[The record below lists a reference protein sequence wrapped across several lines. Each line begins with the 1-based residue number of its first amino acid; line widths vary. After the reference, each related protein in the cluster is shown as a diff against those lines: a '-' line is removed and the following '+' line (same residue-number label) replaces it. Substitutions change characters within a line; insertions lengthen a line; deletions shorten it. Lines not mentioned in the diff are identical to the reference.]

1 MNALK
6 NLSSVDKAKVRSAI
20 KRINTQKVY
29 LNKEYPGLS
38 ITNDINDFF
47 EKFPQ
52 TKSGNI
58 STKGLDESQLNAIL
72 YADRKAKYSIQKRK
86 EEIEEALDGYDI
98 GDINSKEDFY
108 KADDII
114 QELNEYIEQYIVNNY
129 SLLME
134 FEETN
139 EKLRETLGRKKS
151 YKELE
156 DIINLAKEKIQNA
169 KKGADKFF
177 NFKK

>member
-1 MNALK
+1 MELQLK
-6 NLSSVDKAKVRSAI
+6 
-20 KRINTQKVY
+20 KVY

-38 ITNDINDFF
+38 ITNDINEFF

-72 YADRKAKYSIQKRK
+72 YADRKAKYSVQKRK

-139 EKLRETLGRKKS
+139 VKLHETLGRKKS

-156 DIINLAKEKIQNA
+156 DIISLAKEKIQNA

-177 NFKK
+177 NLQK

>member
-1 MNALK
+1 MNAFS
-6 NLSSVDKAKVRSAI
+6 NLSMTEQSKARSAI
-20 KRINTQKVY
+20 KRINTQKAY

-58 STKGLDESQLNAIL
+58 STKGLDQSQLNAIL
-72 YADRKAKYSIQKRK
+72 YADKKKKFSIKKRK
-86 EEIEEALDGYDI
+86 EEIKEALDEYDI
-98 GDINSKEDFY
+98 GDIESKEDLY
-108 KADDII
+108 KADDILN
-114 QELNEYIEQYIVNNY
+114 ELNEYIEQYIVNNY
-129 SLLME
+129 SLLIE
-134 FEETN
+134 FEDTN
-139 EKLRETLGRKKS
+139 ERLHESLGRKKS

-156 DIINLAKEKIQNA
+156 EIINLAKEKIQNA

-177 NFKK
+177 KI

>member
-1 MNALK
+1 MTDQ
-6 NLSSVDKAKVRSAI
+6 SKARSAI
-20 KRINTQKVY
+20 KRINTQKKY

-38 ITNDINDFF
+38 TTNDINDFL

-58 STKGLDESQLNAIL
+58 STKGLDQSQLNAIL
-72 YADRKAKYSIQKRK
+72 YADKKKKFSIKKRK
-86 EEIEEALDGYDI
+86 EEIKEALDEYDI
-98 GDINSKEDFY
+98 GDIESKDDLY
-108 KADDII
+108 KADDILYK
-114 QELNEYIEQYIVNNY
+114 LNEYVEQYIVNNY

-134 FEETN
+134 FEDTSERMH
-139 EKLRETLGRKKS
+139 EKLGRRKS

-156 DIINLAKEKIQNA
+156 DIINLAEEKIQNA

-177 NFKK
+177 RQKEV

>member
-1 MNALK
+1 MNAFS
-6 NLSSVDKAKVRSAI
+6 NLSMTDQSKARSAI
-20 KRINTQKVY
+20 KRINTQKAY
-29 LNKEYPGLS
+29 LNKEYPRLS

-72 YADRKAKYSIQKRK
+72 YADKKRKFSIRKRK
-86 EEIEEALDGYDI
+86 EEIKEALEEYDI
-98 GDINSKEDFY
+98 GDIESKDDLY
-108 KADDII
+108 KADDILDK
-114 QELNEYIEQYIVNNY
+114 LNEYVEQYIVNNY

-134 FEETN
+134 FEDTSERIH
-139 EKLRETLGRKKS
+139 EKLGRKKT

-156 DIINLAKEKIQNA
+156 DIINLAEEKIQKA

-177 NFKK
+177 KQK

>member
-1 MNALK
+1 MNAFS
-6 NLSSVDKAKVRSAI
+6 NLTMIEQSKARSAI
-20 KRINTQKVY
+20 KRINTQKKY

-38 ITNDINDFF
+38 TTNDINDFF

-58 STKGLDESQLNAIL
+58 SVKGLDTSQLNAIL
-72 YADRKAKYSIQKRK
+72 YADKKKKFSIKKRK
-86 EEIEEALDGYDI
+86 EEIQEALDEYDI
-98 GDINSKEDFY
+98 GDIESKEDLY
-108 KADDII
+108 RADDILN
-114 QELNEYIEQYIVNNY
+114 ELNEYIEQYIVNNY

-134 FEETN
+134 FEDTN
-139 EKLRETLGRKKS
+139 ERLHESLGRKKS

-156 DIINLAKEKIQNA
+156 DIINLAKSKVKNA

-177 NFKK
+177 KIKK

>member
-1 MNALK
+1 MNAIQQ
-6 NLSSVDKAKVRSAI
+6 LSMVDQSKVRSAI
-20 KRINTQKVY
+20 KRINTQKKY

-38 ITNDINDFF
+38 TTNDINDFF

-58 STKGLDESQLNAIL
+58 STKGLDQSQLNAIL
-72 YADRKAKYSIQKRK
+72 YADKKKKFSIKNRK
-86 EEIEEALDGYDI
+86 EEIKEALEEYDI
-98 GDINSKEDFY
+98 GDIESKEDLY
-108 KADDII
+108 KADDILN
-114 QELNEYIEQYIVNNY
+114 ELSEYIEQYIVNNY

-134 FEETN
+134 FEDTN
-139 EKLRETLGRKKS
+139 ERLHESLGRKKS

-156 DIINLAKEKIQNA
+156 EIINLAKEKIQTA

-177 NFKK
+177 SIKK